1 MDYRNYGASVTTNV
15 ANVPTDS
22 TGEANS
28 RIRDYVTNA
37 EQFVSGLHDTISHLE
52 KRLDTVLRS
61 VPPSTAKA
69 PTPTNAIAES
79 HLGGRLN
86 ILNDTIKGAGE
97 RLVDLIQRV
106 EI

>member
-1 MDYRNYGASVTTNV
+1 
-15 ANVPTDS
+15 
-22 TGEANS
+22 
-28 RIRDYVTNA
+28 
-37 EQFVSGLHDTISHLE
+37 
-52 KRLDTVLRS
+52 

-86 ILNDTIKGAGE
+86 ILNDAIKGAGE